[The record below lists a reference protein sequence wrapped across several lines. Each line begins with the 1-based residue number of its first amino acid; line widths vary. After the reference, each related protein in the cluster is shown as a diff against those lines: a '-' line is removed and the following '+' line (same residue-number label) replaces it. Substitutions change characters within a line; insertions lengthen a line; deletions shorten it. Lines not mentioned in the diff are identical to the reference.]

1 MRPRIPGFDHD
12 LSIDENLRTMVW
24 RTEDCDTFDIEPHL
38 VGTNVFNESNMP
50 LRLFDAAHEG
60 KNLGKKLKVLIEK
73 HGWVAKLGKRNRL
86 HLTLLI
92 QTEMDRFREIDGQ
105 TPNKWID
112 LVDSVVSHCQGD
124 HQNCD
129 ELKRSGHN

>member
-1 MRPRIPGFDHD
+1 
-12 LSIDENLRTMVW
+12 MVW
-24 RTEDCDTFDIEPHL
+24 RTEDCDTFDIEPDL
-38 VGTNVFNESNMP
+38 VGTKVFNESNLP

-60 KNLGKKLKVLIEK
+60 KNLGKKLKDLIVK

-92 QTEMDRFREIDGQ
+92 QTEMDQFRKIDGQ

-112 LVDSVVSHCQGD
+112 LIDSILGHCKGD